1 MKIKTSPAK
10 PHSYWT
16 FCERHMKRIFWLFG
30 NGARTLTACRKLVE
44 TARRCEGVY
53 KRQESRARLF
63 AKEEEQRHEC
73 APIFIQKS
81 EQAIQSLLRRGGEG
95 GIRTHVPGNSRPTAF
110 RVLSGACTKRSVL
123 CMFQSVPS
131 SPQSRM
137 NTDFFTKKP
146 EKPSNFRRVRIRPK
160 NRKNPHF
167 WKELRKE
174 RKKLRTSRQYTDS
187 HTGK

>member
-95 GIRTHVPGNSRPTAF
+95 GIRTHVPGIRQTHF
-110 RVLSGACTKRSVL
+110 EFYEV
-123 CMFQSVPS
+123 
-131 SPQSRM
+131 
-137 NTDFFTKKP
+137 
-146 EKPSNFRRVRIRPK
+146 RVRISQFRVSFSQSCPRYK
-160 NRKNPHF
+160 AA
-167 WKELRKE
+167 
-174 RKKLRTSRQYTDS
+174 
-187 HTGK
+187 